1 HYAAPEQIRGE
12 PVTTMTDVYSL
23 GVILYELL
31 ADQKPYR
38 LKRQTDAQWEEA
50 ILNVDPVRPS
60 QAILR
65 SLDTATSPALMRR
78 RMREVAGDLD
88 NIVLKALAKK
98 PEHRYPSV
106 EALALDLRRWLDGRP
121 VMARPQSVLYRMR
134 KFMSRQR
141 WAVATTAVVTL
152 VLVGALAMVA
162 WQARQAINESARAQA
177 MQNFVIGL
185 FENAGSTSNST
196 PLDVRQLLAA
206 GVQRGDQELARQP
219 VARAALRRRVARLSL
234 ALG

>member
-1 HYAAPEQIRGE
+1 
-12 PVTTMTDVYSL
+12 
-23 GVILYELL
+23 
-31 ADQKPYR
+31 
-38 LKRQTDAQWEEA
+38 
-50 ILNVDPVRPS
+50 
-60 QAILR
+60 
-65 SLDTATSPALMRR
+65 
-78 RMREVAGDLD
+78 
-88 NIVLKALAKK
+88 
-98 PEHRYPSV
+98 
-106 EALALDLRRWLDGRP
+106 LRRWLDGRP

-134 KFMSRQR
+134 KFMSRHR

-185 FENAGSTSNST
+185 FENAGSTSTST

-219 VARAALRRRVARLSL
+219 VARAELLGLVARLRLGLGDYEEAHRLLQRQASIIATLDSPPASLRLQAASNLGRTLRLMGRSGACVDTMQPLLSL
-234 ALG
+234 ASHE